1 MFGKKI
7 TKPKLCKNKVEL
19 ENRWSEALKDIDN
32 TNEKIKSESI
42 SDTVKAGKALFKEK
56 APYVFSKRV
65 NFMISGTKKEKFSIS
80 TWLWRTQIKL
90 EAQFPVVR
98 TILSFIRKV
107 KQKTKKKEILW
118 PQQ

>member
-1 MFGKKI
+1 
-7 TKPKLCKNKVEL
+7 
-19 ENRWSEALKDIDN
+19 
-32 TNEKIKSESI
+32 
-42 SDTVKAGKALFKEK
+42 
-56 APYVFSKRV
+56 
-65 NFMISGTKKEKFSIS
+65 MISGTKKEKFSIS

-90 EAQFPVVR
+90 EAQFAIVR